1 MLRDY
6 SPPPRRTEALPSRKL
21 RHQFWN
27 WFLAALLTIVAA
39 TPAMAAS
46 SAWAEREQLRVRLI
60 AATEAVGEA
69 DTLRLGLEFA
79 LAPGWKTYW
88 RSPGDAGYPIAI
100 DWRGSTNLAD
110 ASMLWPAPHRFQ
122 LFGLETF
129 GYQDEVVLPIV
140 LRPET
145 PGEPMR
151 LRAHLRY
158 LVCEEICIPYE
169 ETLSLDLPAGVATPA
184 AEAQLIDRYLALVPG
199 DGRAVG
205 LAIDAFEVEEA
216 GGEAVLRIRARS
228 DLMPFEK
235 PDAIVEGPAG
245 YGFSAPEV
253 ALGGQTAAL
262 RIRVSVPSGA
272 TPIGETPFT
281 VTMTDGVRAM
291 EAALT
296 PVPVDGG
303 LFAGGFIAALV
314 AALLGGFILNV
325 MPCVLPVLAMK
336 LGAVLGLG
344 GAERAQIRV
353 AFLATA
359 AGVVAAFL
367 VLAAALI
374 GLKAGGA
381 AIGWGV
387 QFQQPLFLAFMAL
400 LVTLFAAN
408 LMGLFDIPL
417 PGWAGA
423 LGARPFGQPRSR
435 LGDFATGA
443 LATLLATPCS
453 APFVGTAVGFA
464 LARGPGEILAIFLAL
479 GIGLAAPYLLVAAMP
494 ALVRFLP
501 KPGRWMT
508 AIRAVLAFALLGT
521 AIWLVSILAGEL
533 GDAVGFAIGMLLL
546 VLLLGLLGAPRFAGR
561 SRLFA
566 RLALVV
572 AALGILILPVVS
584 GRDGGSVLVAD
595 GSWQRFEESRIPG
608 LVGDGK
614 VVFVDVT
621 AEWCVTCLANKRLV
635 LESAAVR
642 DELARTDTVAMQA
655 DWTSPDSA
663 IQAYLARHGRYGIPF
678 NAVYG
683 PAAPDGIL
691 LPELLTR
698 EAVLTALRQARGGPD
713 MAAGAD

>member
-1 MLRDY
+1 M
-6 SPPPRRTEALPSRKL
+6 PGRKL

-39 TPAMAAS
+39 APAVAAS
-46 SAWAEREQLRVRLI
+46 SAWAERDQLRVRLI

-88 RSPGDAGYPIAI
+88 RSPGDAGYPITI
-100 DWRGSTNLAD
+100 DWGGSTNLAD
-110 ASMLWPAPHRFQ
+110 ASLLWPAPHRFQ

-129 GYQDEVVLPIV
+129 GYEDEVVLPIV
-140 LRPET
+140 ARPET
-145 PGEPMR
+145 PGEPIE

-184 AEAQLIDRYLALVPG
+184 AEAQQIDRYVALVPG

-205 LAIDAFEVEEA
+205 LAIDAFEVEET
-216 GGEAVLRIRARS
+216 GDGAVLRIRARS
-228 DLMPFEK
+228 DLMPFER

-253 ALGGQTAAL
+253 SLGGRTAAL
-262 RIRVSVPSGA
+262 RIHVSVPAGA
-272 TPIGETPFT
+272 TPVGETPFT
-281 VTMTDGVRAM
+281 VTMTDGARAM
-291 EAALT
+291 EAVLT
-296 PVPVDGG
+296 PSPVAGG
-303 LFAGGFIAALV
+303 LFAGGLVAALA
-314 AALLGGFILNV
+314 AALLGGLILNV

-336 LGAVLGLG
+336 LGGVLGLG
-344 GAERAQIRV
+344 GAERTRIRA

-359 AGVVAAFL
+359 AGVVATFL
-367 VLAAALI
+367 VLAAVLI

-387 QFQQPLFLAFMAL
+387 QFQQPLFLAVMAL

-417 PGWAGA
+417 PGWVGA
-423 LGARPFGQPRSR
+423 LGARPFGQPGSR

-479 GIGLAAPYLLVAAMP
+479 GIGLAVPYLLVAAMP

-508 AIRAVLAFALLGT
+508 AIRAILALALLGT
-521 AIWLVSILAGEL
+521 AVWLVSILAAEL
-533 GDAVGFAIGMLLL
+533 GDAVGFAVGMLLL
-546 VLLLGLLGAPRFAGR
+546 VLLLGLLGASRFAGR

-572 AALGILILPVVS
+572 AALGILTLPVVS
-584 GRDGGSVLVAD
+584 ARDDSRALIAD

-621 AEWCVTCLANKRLV
+621 AEWCITCLANKRLV

-642 DELARTDTVAMQA
+642 DELARTGTVAMQG
-655 DWTSPDSA
+655 DWTSPDAA

-698 EAVLTALRQARGGPD
+698 EAVLAALRQARGGPD
-713 MAAGAD
+713 IAAGAD